1 MLSNTGHS
9 PSCCRRTAGTMKM
22 RALLLTLLLGLVS
35 ANHEPA
41 SEDDYPSVS
50 RIQSSG
56 WKSSYCIP
64 GDWYS
69 VLKAAN
75 DTKKITEN
83 GELRFYIR
91 RLRCSEGCDKIN
103 IDFYTKVN
111 GICQT
116 HSIESTKRENDTYEV
131 DFKGKIS
138 FKFTV
143 TSRGVLLIY
152 AEHTDADGKKTVVTE
167 LLAKVPQIKK
177 REYDNFK
184 NFSQKK
190 GITGE
195 KIEDVTITDT
205 CPLIVH

>member
-1 MLSNTGHS
+1 MFQ
-9 PSCCRRTAGTMKM
+9 
-22 RALLLTLLLGLVS
+22 V
-35 ANHEPA
+35 
-41 SEDDYPSVS
+41 
-50 RIQSSG
+50 
-56 WKSSYCIP
+56 IP

-83 GELRFYIR
+83 GELSFYIR
-91 RLRCSEGCDKIN
+91 RLRCSEGCEKLN

-131 DFKGKIS
+131 DS
-138 FKFTV
+138 
-143 TSRGVLLIY
+143 
-152 AEHTDADGKKTVVTE
+152 
-167 LLAKVPQIKK
+167 KVPQVKK

-190 GITGE
+190 GITEE
-195 KIEDVTITDT
+195 KIEDVTVTVWVFGATVTFLHFSFFDLKQSDNVDVPFDDYRNKGLNWCFSMT
-205 CPLIVH
+205 LKEEVHDVP

>member
-1 MLSNTGHS
+1 
-9 PSCCRRTAGTMKM
+9 M
-22 RALLLTLLLGLVS
+22 RILLLTLFLGLVC
-35 ANHEPA
+35 ADHEST

-64 GDWYS
+64 GDWHT

-91 RLRCSEGCDKIN
+91 RLRCSNGCEIIN
-103 IDFYTKVN
+103 IDFYTKVD
-111 GICQT
+111 GICQNHT
-116 HSIESTKRENDTYEV
+116 VASTKRENDTYEV
-131 DFKGKIS
+131 DFNGKIS

-143 TSRGVLLIY
+143 TSRGILLIY

-167 LLAKVPQIKK
+167 LLAKIPQIKK

-184 NFSQKK
+184 KFSQKK
-190 GITGE
+190 GITEE

-205 CPLIVH
+205 CPMTIH